1 MTNMMFMPPGG
12 LVVEMI
18 GEFKDVNMPL
28 CGYYNTMAS
37 INGLHYLLYTYNF
50 FDSKGEKA
58 IFKMDPEMAASEA
71 FRFYG
76 YIRNLTNYQPDE
88 AVHNATVKIH

>member
-28 CGYYNTMAS
+28 C
-37 INGLHYLLYTYNF
+37 
-50 FDSKGEKA
+50 GEKA